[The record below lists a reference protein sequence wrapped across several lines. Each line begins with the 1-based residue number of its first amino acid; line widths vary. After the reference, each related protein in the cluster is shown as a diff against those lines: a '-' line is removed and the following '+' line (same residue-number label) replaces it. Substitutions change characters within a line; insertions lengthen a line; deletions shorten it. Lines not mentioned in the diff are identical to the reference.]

1 MNEWIKGC
9 STPEH
14 PELDWT
20 TMFEIKNQR
29 LIERMRRKKKGRKKI
44 KKMNVG
50 LKIEWMDE
58 RIAMPSLLRQP
69 NNLQTN
75 NI

>member
-1 MNEWIKGC
+1 
-9 STPEH
+9 
-14 PELDWT
+14 
-20 TMFEIKNQR
+20 
-29 LIERMRRKKKGRKKI
+29 
-44 KKMNVG
+44 MNVG

-69 NNLQTN
+69 NNLQTD

>member
-1 MNEWIKGC
+1 M
-9 STPEH
+9 
-14 PELDWT
+14 
-20 TMFEIKNQR
+20 
-29 LIERMRRKKKGRKKI
+29 RKKKGRKK

-69 NNLQTN
+69 NNLQTD
-75 NI
+75 NIETKTKKTSINHEIKNH